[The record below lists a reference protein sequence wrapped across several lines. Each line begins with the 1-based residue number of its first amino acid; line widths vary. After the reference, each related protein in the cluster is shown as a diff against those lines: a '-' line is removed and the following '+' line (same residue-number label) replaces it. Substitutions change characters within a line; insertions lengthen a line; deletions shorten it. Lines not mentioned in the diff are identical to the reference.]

1 MTTKISKS
9 FVQSTIEY
17 FWDVN
22 DLEKRIHQ
30 IRKKINNIF
39 EHENLNYESLRDL
52 VVLMI
57 FYGTPL
63 DISEIVGIKVENLE
77 RVEMGR
83 FKLNLKS
90 NDGRKE
96 RSFVLPTEVSTA
108 IENMIRVGEIPEYA
122 HLFVNQNQNPLSHPE
137 LFRVV
142 QNYSN
147 EKLLRQVG
155 ADSRLTVRD
164 QYMVLPTPA
173 RLQANPN
180 FTGKDVT
187 IAFLDSGFYPHP
199 DLVQPTNR
207 ILKYVD
213 LTGRNVPL
221 EEPNLDAWHGTMTT
235 VCCAGNGYS
244 SNGLYS
250 GIAKNANLVLLAVG
264 EDGGID
270 RDNILK
276 GIRWVIEN
284 REKYN
289 IKILNISLGSG
300 LEISFRSSPID
311 EAAELAI
318 QAGITVVA
326 AAGNDPFRPSVPPA
340 NSPNVITVGGFND
353 KNVPFETNY
362 SAYHSQ
368 FGKTIDGL
376 TKPEI
381 TAPGT
386 LIAAPI
392 LPKTPLFDKA
402 RVLFYLKSI
411 PDEDLKREIKKLTK
425 VLELEKED
433 IPQEPQELRKLIDS
447 LIQGNKLISP
457 TFQHVDGTSFGAPV
471 VCSVVA
477 QMVEANPN
485 LPTHLI
491 REILIN
497 TAVSIPHIPRERQ
510 GYGTI
515 NAMEAVES
523 VERDEFLY
531 YVNQK
536 DFPKVEGNQVT
547 FRFESDDEWESVSVA
562 GDFNKWDFVANPLE
576 KVNGN
581 WEAKVEVQFP
591 GQYRYKFVLNKSFW
605 IEDPKNNDAEPDSF
619 GGMNSI
625 FEVNEYS
632 YSEESFNDIFKIL
645 HIEKNEDLRENALSA
660 LDFNFRWQS
669 SARSE
674 KVFNYFEKCMEN
686 ALQKLSSAPPKK
698 GLEIIQLYNCG
709 TILRTKDFCIGI
721 DIVTTRHV
729 WGVNW
734 KISEKIASKLTD
746 KLDLLLVTQRLPD
759 HLDIDIVHQMLR
771 RDKNVVVP
779 QEDKDLISSECQG
792 ILPSGNL
799 EFKFGRTKFKISASR
814 ALHSFDGGRK
824 ISQRNYE
831 LKIGRKKILFLADH
845 DYTEFLDY
853 SGKIDI
859 LFAKIGELNLD
870 YTPIEARK
878 VLLKKVQPELLI
890 PTHIAELGHPVEAGQ
905 GSYDKVADSLRGCE
919 VNTKMLSWSES
930 LFI

>member
-1 MTTKISKS
+1 MTSKESKS

-22 DLEKRIHQ
+22 DLEKRTHQ
-30 IRKKINNIF
+30 LRKKIKNIF
-39 EHENLNYESLRDL
+39 GNENLSYESLRDL

-63 DISEIVGIKVENLE
+63 DISEIVGIKVSNLE
-77 RVEMGR
+77 KVEMGR
-83 FKLNLKS
+83 FKLKLKL
-90 NDGRKE
+90 DDRRKD
-96 RSFVLPTEVSTA
+96 RILVLPAEISTA
-108 IENMIRVGEIPEYA
+108 IEKMIQVGEIPKYA
-122 HLFVNQNQNPLSHPE
+122 HLFVNQNQKPLSHPE
-137 LFRVV
+137 LFKIV

-155 ADSRLTVRD
+155 ADSRLTIRD

-180 FTGKDVT
+180 YTGKDVT

-207 ILKYVD
+207 ILKYID
-213 LTGRNVPL
+213 LTGRNVAL

-270 RDNILK
+270 RGNILK

-300 LEISFRSSPID
+300 LELSFRSSPID

-318 QAGITVVA
+318 QAGISVVA

-392 LPKTPLFDKA
+392 LPKTTLFDKA

-411 PDEDLKREIKKLTK
+411 PDSDLKREIKKLTK

-433 IPQEPQELRKLIDS
+433 IAQEPQELRKMIDS
-447 LIQGNKLISP
+447 LIRSNKLISP
-457 TFQHVDGTSFGAPV
+457 NFQHVDGTSFGAPV

-477 QMVEANPN
+477 QMIEANRE
-485 LPTHLI
+485 LPPDAIREVLI
-491 REILIN
+491 R

-515 NAMEAVES
+515 NAMEAVEA
-523 VERDEFLY
+523 VEREEFLHFAT
-531 YVNQK
+531 QK

-547 FRFESDDEWESVSVA
+547 FSFDGDEDWDKISVA
-562 GDFNKWDFVANPLE
+562 GEFNNWDFKANPLT
-576 KVNGN
+576 KINGN
-581 WEAKVEVQFP
+581 WEAKIEVKFP
-591 GQYRYKFVLNKSFW
+591 GQYQYKFVLNNHFW
-605 IEDPKNNDAEPDSF
+605 IEDPKNSNAEPDSF

-625 FEVNEYS
+625 FEVNEYA
-632 YSEESFNDIFKIL
+632 YSEESFSEIYKIL
-645 HIEKNEDLRENALSA
+645 HVEKNEDLRENALSA

-669 SARSE
+669 SARSIQ
-674 KVFNYFEKCMEN
+674 VFNYFQKCMEN
-686 ALQKLSSAPPKK
+686 VISKLNSEPPKS
-698 GLEIIQLYNCG
+698 GVEIIQLYNCG

-721 DIVTTRHV
+721 DIVSTRHV

-734 KISEKIASKLTD
+734 KIPDKISINLAE

-771 RDKNVVVP
+771 RDKDVVVP
-779 QEDKDLISSECQG
+779 QEDKDLISSQCQG
-792 ILPSGNL
+792 IMPSGNL
-799 EFKFGRTKFKISASR
+799 EFKFGKTNFKINASR

-824 ISQRNYE
+824 ITQRNYE
-831 LKIGRKKILFLADH
+831 LKFNRKKILFLADH
-845 DYTEFLDY
+845 DYTEFLDF
-853 SGKIDI
+853 SGKVEV

-870 YTPIEARK
+870 FSPIEARK
-878 VLLKKVQPELLI
+878 LLLKKVQPKLLI

-905 GSYDKVADSLRGCE
+905 GSYDNVLGWLRDAE
-919 VNTKMLSWSES
+919 VNYRMLSWSENW
-930 LFI
+930 FV